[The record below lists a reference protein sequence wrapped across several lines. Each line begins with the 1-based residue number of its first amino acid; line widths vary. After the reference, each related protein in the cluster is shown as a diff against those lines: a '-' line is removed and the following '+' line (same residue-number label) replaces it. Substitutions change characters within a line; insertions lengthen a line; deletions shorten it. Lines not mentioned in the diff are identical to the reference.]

1 MKRLPSDA
9 WLAVG
14 TALLAFACG
23 GSGGGGTGP
32 CSPGAAT
39 QFVKT
44 SGGNP
49 PAWYFNNPLPAP
61 LSVTVLDASN
71 CAVPNVVVNWS
82 ITTGGGGL
90 SGLQSTTNSSGI
102 ATILDSVGA
111 ASPQVVSATSPGLPS
126 QPFQIQASAPPTT
139 AGVAIADFSFSPQ
152 AVVIKSGGTV
162 TWTWGGAAP
171 HNVTY
176 DGGPTPLPASSTTMT
191 GSGTFPSTITTVG
204 RYTYHCSVHPTQMTG
219 SVTVV
224 H

>member
-1 MKRLPSDA
+1 LKDLHSEK

-14 TALLAFACG
+14 ATLLAFACG

-32 CSPGAAT
+32 CTPGLAT
-39 QFVKT
+39 QLVKNG
-44 SGGNP
+44 SDP
-49 PAWYFNNPLPAP
+49 SWYLNNPLPNP
-61 LSVTVLDASN
+61 LGVTVKDANN
-71 CAVPNVVVNWS
+71 CAVPGIVVNWS

-90 SGLQSTTNSSGI
+90 GSTQSTTNSSGI
-102 ATILDSVGA
+102 ATIADSVGST
-111 ASPQVVSATSPGLPS
+111 SPQVVHAGSTGLPS
-126 QPFQIQASAPPTT
+126 ADFQVTASAPPTT

-176 DGGPTPLPASSTTMT
+176 DGGPAPLPGSSPTKTAT
-191 GSGTFPSTITTVG
+191 GTFSSMITTVG
-204 RYTYHCSVHPTQMTG
+204 QYTYHCSVHPTQMTG
-219 SVTVV
+219 TVTVV